1 MTSNRTIRWVALAI
15 VLPLLG
21 EQATAQSAIEHHV
34 WEEGLTFRPYSRT
47 AESITGPIRIS
58 DRSVT
63 FGRVSVPARR
73 VGRFWRDWAGNG
85 SKHTADVFK
94 LSRDPGTLRN
104 GNTLCGKGEVARYFV
119 VWEALGISGAL
130 VETAVWSSALP
141 PTDINSEGLCAT
153 LNYLQ
158 PTGHE

>member
-1 MTSNRTIRWVALAI
+1 M
-15 VLPLLG
+15 
-21 EQATAQSAIEHHV
+21 
-34 WEEGLTFRPYSRT
+34 
-47 AESITGPIRIS
+47 
-58 DRSVT
+58 
-63 FGRVSVPARR
+63 
-73 VGRFWRDWAGNG
+73 
-85 SKHTADVFK
+85 
-94 LSRDPGTLRN
+94 
-104 GNTLCGKGEVARYFV
+104 CGKGEVARYFV